1 MYGVYR
7 FGVVREKR
15 NQLYALAT
23 LLKVA
28 ALGAVVT
35 KSFPPYSIFGCV
47 PANLQKM
54 RFTPEQIEE
63 HERKLNK

>member
-1 MYGVYR
+1 M
-7 FGVVREKR
+7 
-15 NQLYALAT
+15 
-23 LLKVA
+23 LKVA

-35 KSFPPYSIFGCV
+35 KSFPPYSIFGGV

>member
-1 MYGVYR
+1 MQ
-7 FGVVREKR
+7 

-47 PANLQKM
+47 PANLQKCVSL
-54 RFTPEQIEE
+54 
-63 HERKLNK
+63 LNRLMNTSAS